1 MRSNFWKLT
10 IPLVFALI
18 AVTACSDGKPVAG
31 GSSDDSGI
39 VAISNMEVAGVSQK
53 GPFVKGSAVTV
64 QELEGE
70 TLKQTG
76 KSFKGTIMSDK
87 GDFVINNV
95 NLESQYA
102 ILEATGYYRNEV
114 SGGTSGGMLTL
125 RALTDLSKRNTV
137 NINLLTHM
145 EYERVMYLVGTG
157 LSLQDA
163 KNQAETEIFRAFGI
177 QDKFDSPEDLDIFRE
192 GDGNAALLAI
202 SILMLRD
209 LSEAEFTEFLIDFA
223 ADIETDG
230 KWDNED
236 AKLEL
241 AAWANRGSYINRGHI
256 YTQVNLRENIEAW
269 NLGTVP
275 DFEKYLRN
283 FWYMV
288 FGLDECGAEQE
299 GVMSAIKNDSICD
312 RNIEK
317 KSGDFV
323 TTIDICDKNDRYVC
337 KSGVW
342 TLASDF
348 EKDFYGSGKADGGE
362 DGEIWVGPNTG
373 TYYVYD
379 DILKEWTVR
388 GIVSKPY
395 LEQSDTAGVAALMA
409 VGVGCTVKRKDEVRK
424 GKDGLYYV
432 CESSQKWG
440 YSPEFEYDFYSY
452 TGAQCSSDDEGTVF
466 IGGSGVKYYCSSK
479 GWVRMTYGWSW
490 FVPKELRFNPDIVYD
505 SITDERDGKVYKTI
519 SIGEQT
525 WIAENLNYA
534 DSANTPSLKGNVVC
548 TNSFTIETYSDYG
561 TYTYVPEDTFY
572 TDAAGCFYTWV
583 AAQEICPDGWHL
595 PDNDEWNELF
605 ATVGGADIAGK
616 ALKSQ
621 TGWDGGRNGS
631 DAFGFS
637 AIPVVSSRKNG
648 YTAAYWSATEYSSEE
663 ASLVL
668 VEQSSDQVN
677 VSYNSKS
684 NNQYYSINNYKSVRC
699 LKDN

>member
-1 MRSNFWKLT
+1 MRNSFGALT
-10 IPLVFALI
+10 IPLIFVAL
-18 AVTACSDGKPVAG
+18 ALTSCSESKPVAG

-39 VAISNMEVAGVSQK
+39 IAISDKSVAGVSQK

-114 SGGTSGGMLTL
+114 SGKTSGGMLTL
-125 RALTDLSKRNTV
+125 RALTDLSERSTV

-163 KNQAETEIFRAFGI
+163 KNQAEAEIFRAFGI
-177 QDKFDSPEDLDIFRE
+177 QDEFDSPEDLDIFRE

-230 KWDNED
+230 TWDNED
-236 AKLEL
+236 VKLEL
-241 AAWANRGSYINRGHI
+241 ATWANRMGYITR
-256 YTQVNLRENIEAW
+256 VNLRENIEAW

-283 FWYMV
+283 FWYLV

-312 RNIEK
+312 RNIVK
-317 KSGDFV
+317 QTGNFI
-323 TTIDICDKNDRYVC
+323 TTIGICGKNDRYVC

-379 DILKEWTVR
+379 DSLKEWTVR

-395 LEQSDTAGVAALMA
+395 LEQSDTAGVSALMT
-409 VGVGCTVKRKDEVRK
+409 VGVGCTVKRKDEVRM

-432 CESSQKWG
+432 CKSNQIW
-440 YSPEFEYDFYSY
+440 YD
-452 TGAQCSSDDEGTVF
+452 
-466 IGGSGVKYYCSSK
+466 
-479 GWVRMTYGWSW
+479 
-490 FVPKELRFNPDIVYD
+490 
-505 SITDERDGKVYKTI
+505 
-519 SIGEQT
+519 
-525 WIAENLNYA
+525 
-534 DSANTPSLKGNVVC
+534 
-548 TNSFTIETYSDYG
+548 
-561 TYTYVPEDTFY
+561 
-572 TDAAGCFYTWV
+572 
-583 AAQEICPDGWHL
+583 AQEFDY
-595 PDNDEWNELF
+595 D
-605 ATVGGADIAGK
+605 T
-616 ALKSQ
+616 
-621 TGWDGGRNGS
+621 
-631 DAFGFS
+631 
-637 AIPVVSSRKNG
+637 
-648 YTAAYWSATEYSSEE
+648 
-663 ASLVL
+663 
-668 VEQSSDQVN
+668 
-677 VSYNSKS
+677 SY
-684 NNQYYSINNYKSVRC
+684 
-699 LKDN
+699 